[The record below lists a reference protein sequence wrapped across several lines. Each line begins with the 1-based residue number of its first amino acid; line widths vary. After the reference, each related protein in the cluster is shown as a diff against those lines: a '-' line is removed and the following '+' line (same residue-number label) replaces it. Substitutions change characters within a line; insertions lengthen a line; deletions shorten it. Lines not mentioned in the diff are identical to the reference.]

1 MIYPITV
8 YGEPLLRKVAEP
20 IAKNMDGL
28 QQLIDDMF
36 ETMYHSDGV
45 GLAAPQ
51 IGKSLR
57 IFVIDASSAAD
68 DDEPE
73 LEGFKKAFINPEIL
87 ERRGDEWVMNE
98 GCLSLPEIR
107 EDVSRPE
114 FVKIRYVDENFVEHV
129 EEYGGF
135 AARVI
140 QHEYDHLEGILF
152 IDYLSPLRKRMLK
165 GKLTAISKGK
175 VHPAYRIV
183 IPGKK

>member
-8 YGEPLLRKVAEP
+8 YGDPLLRKIATP
-20 IAKNMDGL
+20 IDNDYKDLKELVDN
-28 QQLIDDMF
+28 MF

-57 IFVIDASSAAD
+57 IFVVDASSAAEE
-68 DDEPE
+68 EPE

-87 ERRGDEWVMNE
+87 ERTGDEWVMNE

-107 EDVSRPE
+107 EDISRPE
-114 FVKIRYVDENFVEHV
+114 HIKIKYLDENMEEQVED
-129 EEYGGF
+129 YGGF

-140 QHEYDHLEGILF
+140 LHEYDHLDGILLV
-152 IDYLSPLRKRMLK
+152 DYLNPLRKRMLK
-165 GKLTAISKGK
+165 SKLTAITKGK
-175 VHPAYRIV
+175 ISTSYRIV

>member
-8 YGEPLLRKVAEP
+8 YGDPLLRK
-20 IAKNMDGL
+20 IAKDIDPDFEGL
-28 QQLIDDMF
+28 PEFIENMF
-36 ETMYHSDGV
+36 ETMYFSDGV

-51 IGKSLR
+51 VGKSIR

-68 DDEPE
+68 EEPE
-73 LEGFKKAFINPEIL
+73 LENFKKVFINPEIL
-87 ERRGDEWVMNE
+87 DRHGDEWSMNE

-107 EDVSRPE
+107 EDVMRPE
-114 FVKIRYVDENFVEHV
+114 FVKIKYLDENFEEHT

-152 IDYLSPLRKRMLK
+152 IDHISPLRKRLLK
-165 GKLTAISKGK
+165 SKLTAISKGK
-175 VHPAYRIV
+175 VKPAYRIV

>member
-8 YGEPLLRKVAEP
+8 YGEPVLRKVAEP
-20 IAKNMDGL
+20 ITPDFEDF
-28 QQLIDDMF
+28 QQLLADMY
-36 ETMYHSDGV
+36 ETMYVSDGV

-57 IFVIDASSAAD
+57 LFVVDASPAAD
-68 DDEPE
+68 EEPE
-73 LEGFKKAFINPEIL
+73 LEGFKKAFINPQIL
-87 ERRGDEWVMNE
+87 ERYGEEWSMNE

-114 FVKIRYVDENFVEHV
+114 KIKIKYLDENFVEHI

-152 IDYLSPLRKRMLK
+152 IDHLSMLRKKMLK
-165 GKLTAISKGK
+165 GKLTAITKGK
-175 VHPAYRIV
+175 VKTSYRIV

>member
-8 YGEPLLRKVAEP
+8 YGEPLLRK
-20 IAKNMDGL
+20 IAKPIENDFEGL
-28 QQLIDDMF
+28 DKLVDDMF
-36 ETMYHSDGV
+36 ETMYFSDGV

-51 IGKSLR
+51 VGKSLR
-57 IFVIDASSAAD
+57 IFVIDASSAAE
-68 DDEPE
+68 DEPE

-87 ERRGDEWVMNE
+87 ELRGDEWAMNE

-114 FVKIRYVDENFVEHV
+114 FVKIKYFDENLIEHT

-140 QHEYDHLEGILF
+140 QHEYDHLEGKLLV
-152 IDYLSPLRKRMLK
+152 DYLTPLRKRILK
-165 GKLTAISKGK
+165 SKLTAISKGK
-175 VHPAYRIV
+175 VKTAYRIV